1 MGQIAFLEKW
11 GPEVVSSSRRILV
24 VEDDATLGQ
33 VIRFKL
39 SRAGFD
45 VIVAHNGSEALDLLG
60 ASKFDLV
67 VTDEIMP
74 VMTGRQLCE
83 QMQQNATLRRIPI
96 VMLTVKALELDAAE
110 LQSSLGVIEVHPKPF
125 SPTLLLRTIERVL
138 SREAAECFETA
149 AR

>member
-1 MGQIAFLEKW
+1 M
-11 GPEVVSSSRRILV
+11 VSTSRRILV

-39 SRAGFD
+39 TRAGFD
-45 VIVAHNGSEALDLLG
+45 VTVAANGSEALDLLG
-60 ASKFDLV
+60 AGMFDLV

-83 QMQQNATLRRIPI
+83 QMQQNATLRRLPV

-110 LQSSLGVIEVHPKPF
+110 LHTSLGVIEVHPKPF
-125 SPTLLLRTIERVL
+125 SPTLLLRTIQRVL
-138 SREAAECFETA
+138 SREAADRLEPA
-149 AR
+149 AN